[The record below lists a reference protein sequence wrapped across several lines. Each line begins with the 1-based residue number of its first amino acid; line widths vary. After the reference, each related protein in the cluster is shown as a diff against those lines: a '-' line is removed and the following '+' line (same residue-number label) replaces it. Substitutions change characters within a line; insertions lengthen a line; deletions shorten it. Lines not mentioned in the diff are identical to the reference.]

1 MSLFEEYLNRGQWLS
16 ESERLAIYKYLLKT
30 SKRKYENY
38 RETLYADKTLDTW
51 ISNGQIKYT
60 FTSNIVDY
68 KVRKIGDVEWNN
80 QVRTIKIG
88 RIKKISNKKLNKL
101 FAQAELDTIR
111 NYPLPGPI
119 PVEDRSFT
127 MNVFPYYSLKYY
139 SNGKGKIRG
148 IIEKLRS
155 KDDDLLRKLLAS

>member
-30 SKRKYENY
+30 SKKKYEIDMK
-38 RETLYADKTLDTW
+38 TLFEDKTLDTE
-51 ISNGQIKYT
+51 IANGEIKYS
-60 FTSNIVDY
+60 FSSNIVDY
-68 KVRKIGDVEWNN
+68 KVRKIGDLEWNK

-88 RIKKISNKKLNKL
+88 RIKSITNKKLDKF

-119 PVEDRSFT
+119 PIEDRSFT
-127 MNVFPYYSLKYY
+127 MNTFPYYSLKYY
-139 SNGKGKIRG
+139 SNGRGIIRG
-148 IIEKLRS
+148 ILEKLQS
-155 KDDDLLRKLLAS
+155 KDDELLTKLLSS

>member
-30 SKRKYENY
+30 SKSKYEND
-38 RETLYADKTLDTW
+38 RETLFADKTLDTW

-68 KVRKIGDVEWNN
+68 KVRKIGDLEWNN

-88 RIKKISNKKLNKL
+88 RIRKISNKKLNKF
-101 FAQAELDTIR
+101 FAQAELDVIR

-119 PVEDRSFT
+119 PIEDRCFT
-127 MNVFPYYSLKYY
+127 MNAFPYYSLKYY

-148 IIEKLRS
+148 IFEKLQS

>member
-30 SKRKYENY
+30 SERKYETN
-38 RETLYADKTLDTW
+38 RETLFADKTLDTW

-68 KVRKIGDVEWNN
+68 KVRKIGDLEWNN

-88 RIKKISNKKLNKL
+88 RIKKIS
-101 FAQAELDTIR
+101 I
-111 NYPLPGPI
+111 
-119 PVEDRSFT
+119 
-127 MNVFPYYSLKYY
+127 
-139 SNGKGKIRG
+139 
-148 IIEKLRS
+148 
-155 KDDDLLRKLLAS
+155 